1 MTKPKF
7 KRGKEDKVNNL
18 VHAISFECQG
28 TI

>member
-18 VHAISFECQG
+18 VHSISSERQG